1 MAKQGT
7 LGMNAD
13 GSKVSS
19 CSPLGIYFTGLSIFS
34 TTLYFGI
41 VKSLL
46 SAFACDW
53 SDIANRVYL
62 LASEDVTCFT
72 FSDPYHLIM
81 LFSAVAGI
89 CLYYPLATLLQPQF
103 QFKDKSLDIKYDPSY
118 LILYGQGELLFAGA
132 TVFFGGDE
140 GNVAFMLLYIL
151 IILCLALAWLTHS
164 MQPCLVPEVNR
175 WRTAVFVACSFSGI
189 GALFYM

>member
-1 MAKQGT
+1 MTTQFINGTNATAINDDSVSGGGICTILMIMDVPKFDFSVQFPDSYQIVFWTSVFIASIFPLYSYKSIQMAKQGT

-13 GSKVSS
+13 GSKVGS

-62 LASEDVTCFT
+62 LASEDVT
-72 FSDPYHLIM
+72 
-81 LFSAVAGI
+81 
-89 CLYYPLATLLQPQF
+89 LLHIFRSIPF
-103 QFKDKSLDIKYDPSY
+103 DY
-118 LILYGQGELLFAGA
+118 
-132 TVFFGGDE
+132 
-140 GNVAFMLLYIL
+140 
-151 IILCLALAWLTHS
+151 
-164 MQPCLVPEVNR
+164 
-175 WRTAVFVACSFSGI
+175 
-189 GALFYM
+189 ALFCSSGNMLVLSTSHAAAAAVSI